1 MATHQGQHRPTG
13 DAGASVDKPLAT
25 KMAGMRI
32 PLPAILIA
40 AVLLVVIGFIVFA
53 HPFATQIYTDGTPLH
68 T

>member
-1 MATHQGQHRPTG
+1 
-13 DAGASVDKPLAT
+13 
-25 KMAGMRI
+25 MAGMRI